1 MSKSRVKEY
10 QWHIEWREPKELIP
24 YAKNAKMHDDK
35 QVKNIAN
42 SIKRY
47 GWQQPGVVTNDGVLI
62 VGHGRRLAAL
72 KLGVKMP
79 VKVIEDDMTDE
90 DIREYRLADNLTNES
105 PWDIKLRDLEMAD
118 LDFEDFDFDIEA
130 AEEEAEKEEKIEGDV
145 PFAEILGEENN
156 YIVLKFKDSV
166 DWLQL
171 ESLFELPKVKN
182 YPTRKDGKVSE
193 GFNRRGVGRVVD
205 GIDFLN
211 KIGVEI

>member
-1 MSKSRVKEY
+1 MAKSRVKEY
-10 QWHIEWREPKELIP
+10 QWHIEWRDPRDLIP
-24 YAKNAKMHDDK
+24 YVKNAKQHDEK

-47 GWQQPGVVTNDGVLI
+47 GWQQPGVITNEGVLI
-62 VGHGRRLAAL
+62 VGHGRRLAAI

-79 VKVIEDDMTDE
+79 VKVIEDDMTDDE
-90 DIREYRLADNLTNES
+90 IREYRLADNLTNES
-105 PWDIKLRDLEMAD
+105 PWDIELRDLEMAELD
-118 LDFEDFDFDIEA
+118 LEGFDFDIEA
-130 AEEEAEKEEKIEGDV
+130 AEEEAEKEQKIEGEV

-171 ESLFELPKVKN
+171 ESIFELPKVKN

-211 KIGVEI
+211 KIGVEL

>member
-1 MSKSRVKEY
+1 MNRAKEY
-10 QWHIEWREPKELIP
+10 QWHIEWRDPKELIP
-24 YAKNAKMHDDK
+24 YAKNAKEHDDK

-47 GWQQPGVVTNDGVLI
+47 GWQQPGVITKDGVLI

-72 KLGVKMP
+72 RLGQKMP

-90 DIREYRLADNLTNES
+90 EIREYRLADNLTNES

-118 LDFEDFDFDIEA
+118 LDFEDFDFGIDV
-130 AEEEAEKEEKIEGDV
+130 EEIEKEEETKVEADV
-145 PFAEILGEENN
+145 PFAEVLDEENN
-156 YIVLKFKDSV
+156 YIVLKFNDSV

-171 ESLFELPKVKN
+171 ESIFDLPKVKN

-211 KIGVEI
+211 KIGVGV